1 MADADTLR
9 IASFHTTLSAD
20 GPGLLLADIV
30 RGDDP
35 VIDATLAVIA
45 RARADIVVLQD
56 IDHDAEG
63 LALAALARELAARGQ
78 DYPFR
83 LTLRPNT
90 GRPTGHDLDGDGH
103 SHWRRDAHGFGGF
116 NGAGGMA
123 LLSRHPIGPVTDF
136 TATLWRDLP
145 GSRAAEVTPEAALPV
160 LRLATVG
167 AWAVEIAVPGGPVTV
182 LATHAGT
189 PVFDGPEDRNGIR
202 NADELRFWQLVL
214 DGWQPTPEWSLPDA
228 FVLAGTLNVDPM
240 SGEGH
245 RDVLRALLDH
255 PGVQEVTPTGA
266 RGAATADWADPVP
279 GDLRVDYILPAATL
293 TVTGHGMLWPTADE
307 DPALH
312 EMVGTASDHR
322 LIWVDL
328 SF

>member
-1 MADADTLR
+1 MPDPRRGRGGGQPHGRDRPELTPCDGLGDRAVDVPAAQHVHAGPCHGTDRRHDRAAPRPAGGRPAGRWAGPAGRLGAGGAVAIALLSALVADADTLR

-45 RARADIVVLQD
+45 RARADIVILQD

-116 NGAGGMA
+116 NGTGGMA
-123 LLSRHPIGPVTDF
+123 LLSRHPIGPVTDS
-136 TATLWRDLP
+136 P
-145 GSRAAEVTPEAALPV
+145 
-160 LRLATVG
+160 
-167 AWAVEIAVPGGPVTV
+167 
-182 LATHAGT
+182 
-189 PVFDGPEDRNGIR
+189 
-202 NADELRFWQLVL
+202 Q
-214 DGWQPTPEWSLPDA
+214 
-228 FVLAGTLNVDPM
+228 
-240 SGEGH
+240 
-245 RDVLRALLDH
+245 
-255 PGVQEVTPTGA
+255 
-266 RGAATADWADPVP
+266 
-279 GDLRVDYILPAATL
+279 
-293 TVTGHGMLWPTADE
+293 
-307 DPALH
+307 
-312 EMVGTASDHR
+312 
-322 LIWVDL
+322 
-328 SF
+328 